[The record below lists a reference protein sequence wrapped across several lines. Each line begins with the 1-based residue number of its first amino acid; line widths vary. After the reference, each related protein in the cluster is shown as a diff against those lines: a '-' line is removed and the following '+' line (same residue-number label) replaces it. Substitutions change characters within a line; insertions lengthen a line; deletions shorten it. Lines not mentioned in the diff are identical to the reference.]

1 MGLDMYLSK
10 KTYVKNWEH
19 NGPENQHSF
28 EVKFGGVIRPD
39 IKPGRISYVTEEVG
53 YWRKFNALHG
63 WFVQN
68 CGDGE
73 DKCQEMYVSEIM
85 MRELF
90 DTLKKVQELLN
101 QSEMVVKVMKDWN
114 DRDYEVQVY
123 DKADEVEQI
132 FTPTQG
138 FFFGSNEID
147 IYFKEEVDRTVV
159 LIEELLGEDKMT
171 LEGSAVTGIYPGDYY
186 YQASW

>member
-1 MGLDMYLSK
+1 MGLDMYLYK

-19 NGPENQHSF
+19 NGPEKQHSF
-28 EVKFGGVIRPD
+28 EVKVGGVIRPD
-39 IKPGRISYVTEEVG
+39 IKPERISYITEEVG

-73 DKCQEMYVSEIM
+73 DKCQEMYV
-85 MRELF
+85 ELEKMKELLE
-90 DTLKKVQELLN
+90 TLQKVQELLN
-101 QSEMVVKVMKDWN
+101 GSELVTKVVSGWDGK
-114 DRDYEVQVY
+114 DYEVQRY
-123 DKADEVEQI
+123 DNTDEVEKI
-132 FTPTQG
+132 FSPTEG

-147 IYFKEEVDRTVV
+147 IYFKEYVDSSVV
-159 LIEELLGEDKMT
+159 LIKELLEEEKMT
-171 LEGSAVTGIYPGDYY
+171 MEKAVVTGMYSGDFY